1 MTRRLVK
8 PYSAWKE
15 TGAVALATVLILAV
29 GGVMISQRQ
38 QIDTMPRLYDWQLS
52 AFYDLNETDRAIYN
66 SLITA
71 ADELWWL
78 HGDKLAYNVDILGD
92 PWPTVE
98 ELETYYVLPPF
109 PQDLFWE
116 THGAVTWQRVASF
129 SFEGSTVYHGSG
141 GDIPDQSA
149 YLLSLSHVHKGAS
162 YADGAFVWVHE
173 NPDAP
178 PPENVVRDTLIRE
191 GWREVLPYS
200 GAMEVNRLRGTR
212 R

>member
-8 PYSAWKE
+8 PYSAWQE
-15 TGAVALATVLILAV
+15 TGAVALVTVVILAL
-29 GGVMISQRQ
+29 GGIMISQRQ

-52 AFYDLNETDRAIYN
+52 AFYDLSETDRAIYN
-66 SLITA
+66 SLIIA

-78 HGDKLAYNVDILGD
+78 HGDMLAYNVGDLED

-98 ELETYYVLPPF
+98 ELESYYVLPPF
-109 PQDLFWE
+109 PQDVFWE
-116 THGAVTWQRVASF
+116 RHGAVKWQRIASF

-141 GDIPDQSA
+141 GKEPGQSA

-162 YADGAFVWVHE
+162 YANGAFVWIHE
-173 NPDAP
+173 DPNAP
-178 PPENVVRDTLIRE
+178 TPENVVRATLIRE
-191 GWREVLPYS
+191 GWKEVMPYS
-200 GAMEVNRLRGTR
+200 GAMEVDRIRGTR